1 MQSFFT
7 GVRQNSV
14 ANILAWGGLLRLSLH
29 RWRECFYG

>member
-14 ANILAWGGLLRLSLH
+14 ANILAWGGLVRLSLH
-29 RWRECFYG
+29 R